1 MASRPLDE
9 SILAEPL
16 NGVGDLVQQMPI
28 PVQESLEDS
37 DVISVSDFGSPTV
50 EGNQSSSSSGRRQ
63 TFFTRRLADRLILAA
78 RAIARA
84 TRGDIANP
92 DTAGRVE
99 NRLEDEIVE
108 LVDDG
113 LLEPNTDSETNFF
126 VSANADPNDPKKL
139 NVDFAFTPEGIV
151 DTVEFSATVNT

>member
-1 MASRPLDE
+1 
-9 SILAEPL
+9 
-16 NGVGDLVQQMPI
+16 MPI

-92 DTAGRVE
+92 DTSERVE

-113 LLEPNTDSETNFF
+113 LLEPNTGESPKFF
-126 VSANADPNDPKKL
+126 VNAVADPNDPKKL
-139 NVDFAFTPEGIV
+139 NVDFGFTPEGIV

>member
-1 MASRPLDE
+1 M
-9 SILAEPL
+9 SIPT
-16 NGVGDLVQQMPI
+16 
-28 PVQESLEDS
+28 QESLEDS

-84 TRGDIANP
+84 TRGDVANP

-113 LLEPNTDSETNFF
+113 VLEPNTDEEQKFF

-139 NVDFAFTPEGIV
+139 VVDFGFSPEGIV
-151 DTVEFSATVNT
+151 DTVEFTATVNT